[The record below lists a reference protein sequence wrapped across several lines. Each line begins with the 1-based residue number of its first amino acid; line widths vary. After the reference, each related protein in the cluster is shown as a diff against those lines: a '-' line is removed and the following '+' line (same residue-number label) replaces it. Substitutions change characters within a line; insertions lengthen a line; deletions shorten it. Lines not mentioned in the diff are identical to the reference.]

1 MGSRTTA
8 DDRLLER
15 YVTEEEHAE
24 LLREIEQ
31 HRPALRRTQGAAGLG
46 PRYSVISGDVIAASL
61 PRVRAL
67 AEKVRAEIEAFGGVP
82 VRLFADPIRCMRVQC
97 YEDIEEGFRWHFD
110 GHSFAAVVTLLN
122 ESEGVTELLG
132 PRVSALIRPFFY
144 LAYPWPG
151 LFSLLPRRS
160 IAAKARD
167 VLLLRGRRILHRG
180 RSSRAGLRTI
190 LVFAYTEPDAKPS
203 RIANWFARKV
213 NY

>member
-1 MGSRTTA
+1 MT
-8 DDRLLER
+8 DYRLLER
-15 YVTEEEHAE
+15 FLTEDEHGAI
-24 LLREIEQ
+24 LGEIEQ
-31 HRPALRRTQGAAGLG
+31 HRSSLRRTQGAAGLG

-61 PRVRAL
+61 PTVRAL
-67 AEKVRAEIEAFGGVP
+67 AERVRTEIEAFGAMP

-110 GHSFAAVVTLLN
+110 GHAFAAVVTLQN
-122 ESEGVTELLG
+122 DSEGVTELLG
-132 PRVSALIRPFFY
+132 ARISALIRPLFY

-167 VLLLRGRRILHRG
+167 VLLLRGHRVLHRG
-180 RSSRAGLRTI
+180 RSQRAGRRTI

-203 RIANWFARKV
+203 KLTNWFARKV